1 MNINWEVFT
10 PIEAALGGALIG
22 ISASILLLF
31 QGKVAGISGVFGGLF
46 RWPISELQYRFSF
59 LIGLLIG
66 GILIGLLMSD
76 PYNLTGA
83 PDKPSS
89 IVAGLLVG
97 FGTQLGSGCTSGHG
111 VCGLSRL
118 STRSFVS
125 VCVFM
130 AIGFLTAS
138 SIAYF
143 GGGGAS

>member
-76 PYNLTGA
+76 PYNPTGA
-83 PDKPSS
+83 PDTPSI